1 MNFSVVIL
9 AAGQGKRMCS
19 SLPKVLHQAAGR
31 PLLEHILLAVK
42 PLKPEKIIVVVGHGA
57 KQVCNSFANTG
68 VTFVMQREQLGTGH
82 ALLQAKKMLADDQN
96 DIMVLNGDAPLLTS
110 DSLKTLAEN
119 HQINQSG
126 MSLLTYE
133 VNEPHGLGRIIRL
146 ADGSV
151 ERIVEQKDATE
162 EELKICE
169 VNPGNYMFNK
179 DVFKMLER
187 VSNENASGEYY
198 ITDLLGIYRQAG
210 HKVAAVIGK
219 DETRLLVGVNNRE
232 HLSIADRL
240 LRDRVRKKWLLAG
253 VTMINPETIYIDD
266 TVTLEPDVTLYPNV
280 WLKGSAIVHSGVTVP
295 SNVIIENKEIRPE
308 MILKPFN
315 AYS

>member
-31 PLLEHILLAVK
+31 PLLEHVILAVK

-57 KQVCNSFANTG
+57 KQVCTYLANSG

-82 ALLQAKKMLADDQN
+82 ALMQAKKMLADNKADL
-96 DIMVLNGDAPLLTS
+96 MVLNGDAPLLTS
-110 DSLKTLAEN
+110 NSLKALAQG
-119 HQINQSG
+119 HRKSQSG

-133 VNEPHGLGRIIRL
+133 VNDPDGLGRIIRL
-146 ADGSV
+146 ADGTV
-151 ERIVEQKDATE
+151 ERIVEQKDATT
-162 EELKICE
+162 EELKINE
-169 VNPGNYMFNK
+169 INPGNYMFNK
-179 DVFKMLER
+179 DVFKMIEKI
-187 VSNENASGEYY
+187 SNQNASSEYY

-210 HKVAAVIGK
+210 HKVKAFIGN

-232 HLSIADRL
+232 HLAVADSI
-240 LRDRVRKKWLLAG
+240 LRARIRKKWLSAG

-266 TVTLEPDVTLYPNV
+266 TVTLEPDVTINPNV
-280 WLKGSAIVHSGVTVP
+280 WLKGNAVLRSGVNVP
-295 SNVIIENKEIRPE
+295 PNVIIENKEVRPE
-308 MILKPFN
+308 MVLKPFN
-315 AYS
+315 TY